1 MGEEIQGL
9 DPGLLQP
16 GKIQGLDPCLLTTE
30 NTNSG
35 VLGLHIVRLWN
46 DWFNMRLVLWWTST
60 LQEVGEA

>member
-9 DPGLLQP
+9 DPGLLKP

-35 VLGLHIVRLWN
+35 LWPSVGTLIGTLVR
-46 DWFNMRLVLWWTST
+46 
-60 LQEVGEA
+60 GENA